1 MMTGACHNE
10 ARLALPPWVGPFLAQ
25 RECSLPS
32 DEARMALVIALAR
45 ENIERGTGGPFGAAI
60 FEQDS
65 GLLVSVG
72 VNRVVP
78 EQTSIA
84 HAEMMAF
91 LLAQRRRATFDLGSA
106 GLPAH
111 ELVTSAQ
118 MCAMCLGAAL
128 WSGVRRVVCGAARE
142 DVEGILGFDEGPLP
156 DNWEQELARR
166 GITLRQGVLREEART
181 LLRRYAEL
189 EGVVY
194 NSRR

>member
-10 ARLALPPWVGPFLAQ
+10 ARLTLPPWVGPFLAQ

-45 ENIERGTGGPFGAAI
+45 ENIERGTGGPFGAAV

-84 HAEMMAF
+84 HAEMIAL

-106 GLPAH
+106 ELPAH

-118 MCAMCLGAAL
+118 MCGMCLGATL

-166 GITLRQGVLREEART
+166 GITLRQGVLREEARA

-189 EGVVY
+189 EGLVY

>member
-25 RECSLPS
+25 REHSLPS

-45 ENIERGTGGPFGAAI
+45 ENIERGTGGPFGAAV
-60 FEQDS
+60 FERDS

-91 LLAQRRRATFDLGSA
+91 LLAQRRRATFDLGSE

-118 MCAMCLGAAL
+118 MCGMCLGATL
-128 WSGVRRVVCGAARE
+128 WAGVRRVVCGAARQ

-166 GITLRQGVLREEART
+166 GISLRQGVLREEART

-189 EGVVY
+189 EGIVY